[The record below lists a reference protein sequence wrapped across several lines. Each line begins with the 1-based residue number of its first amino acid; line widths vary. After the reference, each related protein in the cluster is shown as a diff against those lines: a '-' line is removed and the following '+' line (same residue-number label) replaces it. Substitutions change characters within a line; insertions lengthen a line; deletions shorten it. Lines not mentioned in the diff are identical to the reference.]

1 MHLDKSTLQNLAM
14 AAVFVLALVVWVIA
28 ILLLMAV
35 TRQLLETLSYI
46 VELAQLS

>member
-1 MHLDKSTLQNLAM
+1 MHLDKPTLQNLAM
-14 AAVFVLALVVWVIA
+14 AALFILALVVWVIG

-35 TRQLLETLSYI
+35 TKQLLDTLSYI